1 MSHIREFARS
11 RFLSYGTALAL
22 LVNCSSWLFLT
33 GRIAPQ
39 EQHIAL
45 HYNIYF
51 GIDLV
56 GPWWYLILLPIAG
69 VATLLV
75 NLFLSV
81 ILLKREKVLAYFLTV
96 TSILVQ
102 GFFFLAVY
110 LALTQ
115 V

>member
-1 MSHIREFARS
+1 MSHIRAFARN

-22 LVNCSSWLFLT
+22 LINCLSWLFLS
-33 GRIAPQ
+33 GRITPQ
-39 EQHIAL
+39 EQQIAL

-56 GPWWYLILLPIAG
+56 GPWWYLLLLPGAG
-69 VATLLV
+69 IATLLV
-75 NLFLSV
+75 NAALSV
-81 ILLKREKVLAYFLTV
+81 ILLQREKILWYFLTV

-102 GFFFLAVY
+102 GFFFLAVS